1 MSPPSLLHSKSIRL
15 VWHRRDL
22 RLHDNILY
30 SNPEKNETIVG
41 VYVFDDH
48 DFLPRPST
56 CRPNEWDTTLIGPH
70 AARILRES
78 VQALR
83 KSLRSIGGELLVRS
97 GTPSTVI
104 PKLVKEI
111 GATRVYWNEEP
122 GIYESTTS
130 KAVYERLQ
138 HETPHASLHT
148 FMQCTLYH
156 PDDLPTDEQEWQQ
169 LAHPKQKRKF
179 KKKQTK
185 LPSPEPWPENLV
197 NVTLERLEGIPRI
210 MGDFRRAA
218 RTKTAPRPCLAAPTV
233 LQTPE
238 TLASI
243 NKGDM
248 PTLEELLRPLRQSCR
263 PILGMPSSQI
273 DRSISNALGRQQEL
287 GFQQEKTDPLILRGG
302 EEQGLDHLQE
312 FVEKYAAT
320 AVRNLACVS
329 NNQSSRLSHYL
340 AFGCLSP
347 RRIVEEAQA
356 IGDECSWLIS
366 HMTMRDFFLYT
377 CLATGSQFYRLEG
390 IPVSKT
396 AAESIRW
403 SLLDDEKVQSN
414 FRRWA
419 LGDSGLPLIDAAMR
433 ELSETGYCS
442 NRVRQNAA
450 SVLTK
455 DLVIDWR
462 AGAEWFQFLLQDHC
476 VGANWGNWLY
486 FSGVGP
492 DPKQRHF
499 RTVSQALRYD
509 SQGAYVK
516 KWIPHLA
523 LVQGDES
530 FLRPWDF
537 DTSWKKPLVDPKT
550 QYTWHDLQR
559 LEDKGKMVEDATI
572 FEEQE

>member
-1 MSPPSLLHSKSIRL
+1 M
-15 VWHRRDL
+15 
-22 RLHDNILY
+22 
-30 SNPEKNETIVG
+30 
-41 VYVFDDH
+41 
-48 DFLPRPST
+48 
-56 CRPNEWDTTLIGPH
+56 
-70 AARILRES
+70 
-78 VQALR
+78 
-83 KSLRSIGGELLVRS
+83 LVRS
-97 GTPSTVI
+97 GTPATII
-104 PKLVKEI
+104 PNLVKEI

-122 GIYESTTS
+122 GIYEMATS
-130 KAVYERLQ
+130 KEVYQRLQ
-138 HETPHASLHT
+138 QEIPNASLHT
-148 FMQCTLYH
+148 FMQYTLYH
-156 PDDLPTDEQEWQQ
+156 PDDLPTDEQEWQR
-169 LAHPKQKRKF
+169 LAQPKQKRKY
-179 KKKQTK
+179 KKKRAK
-185 LPSPEPWPENLV
+185 FPSPEPWPENLV
-197 NVTLERLEGIPRI
+197 NVTLERWEGMPRI
-210 MGDFRRAA
+210 MGDFRTAA
-218 RTKTAPRPCLAAPTV
+218 RMKTAPRSCLAAPTV

-243 NKGDM
+243 NSGDI
-248 PTLEELLRPLRQSCR
+248 PTLEEVLSPLRQSLR
-263 PILGMPSSQI
+263 PILGMSSSQI
-273 DRSISNALGRQQEL
+273 DKVISNALARQQDL
-287 GFQQEKTDPLILRGG
+287 GFQGETDSLILRGG
-302 EEQGLDHLQE
+302 EEQGLDHLQK

-356 IGDECSWLIS
+356 KGNECNWIIS

-377 CLATGSQFYRLEG
+377 CFASGSQFYQLKG

-396 AAESIRW
+396 AAESIQW
-403 SLLDDEKVQSN
+403 SSLDDENAQSN
-414 FRRWA
+414 FQRWA
-419 LGDSGLPLIDAAMR
+419 LGDSGLPLIDAAMI
-433 ELSETGYCS
+433 ELLETGYCS

-455 DLVIDWR
+455 DLGIDWR

-516 KWIPHLA
+516 QWIPDLA
-523 LVQGDES
+523 QVQGDES

-537 DTSWKKPLVDPKT
+537 DTVAWTKPLVDPKT
-550 QYTWHDLQR
+550 QYTWQDLQR
-559 LEDKGKMVEDATI
+559 LEDTGKLVEELTI
-572 FEEQE
+572 SEEQE

>member
-1 MSPPSLLHSKSIRL
+1 
-15 VWHRRDL
+15 
-22 RLHDNILY
+22 
-30 SNPEKNETIVG
+30 
-41 VYVFDDH
+41 
-48 DFLPRPST
+48 
-56 CRPNEWDTTLIGPH
+56 
-70 AARILRES
+70 
-78 VQALR
+78 
-83 KSLRSIGGELLVRS
+83 
-97 GTPSTVI
+97 
-104 PKLVKEI
+104 
-111 GATRVYWNEEP
+111 
-122 GIYESTTS
+122 
-130 KAVYERLQ
+130 
-138 HETPHASLHT
+138 
-148 FMQCTLYH
+148 
-156 PDDLPTDEQEWQQ
+156 
-169 LAHPKQKRKF
+169 
-179 KKKQTK
+179 
-185 LPSPEPWPENLV
+185 
-197 NVTLERLEGIPRI
+197 

-218 RTKTAPRPCLAAPTV
+218 RTKTVPRPCIAAPTV

-243 NKGDM
+243 DRGDI
-248 PTLEELLRPLRQSCR
+248 PTLEELLSPLRQSRR

-273 DRSISNALGRQQEL
+273 DRAISNALARQQQVV
-287 GFQQEKTDPLILRGG
+287 GFQQHQETDPLILRGG
-302 EEQGLDHLQE
+302 EEQGLDNLQE

-356 IGDECSWLIS
+356 KGDECNWIIS
-366 HMTMRDFFLYT
+366 HMSMRDFFLFT

-396 AAESIRW
+396 AAASIRW
-403 SLLDDEKVQSN
+403 SSLDDEKMQSN
-414 FRRWA
+414 FRLWA
-419 LGDSGLPLIDAAMR
+419 QGDSGLPLIDAAMR

-455 DLVIDWR
+455 DLGVDWR
-462 AGAEWFQFLLQDHC
+462 AGAEWFQFLLEDHC

-516 KWIPHLA
+516 KWIPDLA
-523 LVQGDES
+523 QVQGDES

-537 DTSWKKPLVDPKT
+537 DTSWKRPLVDPKT
-550 QYTWHDLQR
+550 QYTWYDLQR
-559 LEDKGKMVEDATI
+559 LEDTGKLLVEDVTVS
-572 FEEQE
+572 EGQG